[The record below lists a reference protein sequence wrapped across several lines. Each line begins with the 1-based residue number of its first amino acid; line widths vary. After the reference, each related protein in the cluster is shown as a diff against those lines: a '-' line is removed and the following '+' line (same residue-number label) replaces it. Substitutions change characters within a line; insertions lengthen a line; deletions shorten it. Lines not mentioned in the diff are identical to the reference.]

1 MIHAT
6 IPRESSFFFAACQPG
21 GEAFLKAEIARTHPT
36 AKLAYSR
43 PGVVTFKSDTP
54 IPIDFDPGWVFARTC
69 GIGLGRMEPAEL
81 DALRVAEPG
90 AACVAFPRDPAVV
103 DAASVA
109 ALSTP
114 GAPPPRLGDV
124 VIDVVV
130 GAPGEPLLVGAHR
143 AGPRHPRV
151 PGGFFDVPLPEAA
164 PSRAY
169 LKIEEAVRW
178 SGAEPTPGDVA
189 LEVGSAPGGACFAL
203 LERGLVVHGVDPGE
217 MADVVRASPRFIH
230 HRLPIGALKRDALP
244 RPVHWFLLDVNLAAP
259 VALKYAERVIG
270 PLKRTLRGAFL
281 TLKLNSLREAEA
293 LPALVARVRSFGF
306 DHVEATQL
314 PAHRQEVVVVAL
326 NRAGTSGPRGS
337 RRASGGSA
345 AASPPR
351 PASPASPAAPPS
363 ASGRGAGSS
372 AKGRRSGSRSR

>member
-1 MIHAT
+1 MIHT
-6 IPRESSFFFAACQPG
+6 KIPRESAFFFAACQPG

-54 IPIDFDPGWVFARTC
+54 VPIDFEPGWVFARAF
-69 GIGLGRMEPAEL
+69 GIGLGRMERAEL
-81 DALRVAEPG
+81 EALRAAEPS
-90 AACVAFPRDPAVV
+90 ARCVAFPRDPAVV
-103 DAASVA
+103 DASEVA
-109 ALSTP
+109 ALTPSSSTP
-114 GAPPPRLGDV
+114 RRGDV

-143 AGPRHPRV
+143 AGPSHPKL

-169 LKIEEAVRW
+169 LKIEEALRW
-178 SGAEPTPGDVA
+178 SGADPKPGEVA

-217 MADVVRASPRFIH
+217 MADVVLASPRFVH
-230 HRLPIGALKRDALP
+230 HKLPVGALKRDALP

-270 PLKRTLRGAFL
+270 PLKKTLRGAFL

-306 DHVEATQL
+306 DQVAATQL
-314 PAHRQEVVVVAL
+314 PAHRQEVVVVGLTRA
-326 NRAGTSGPRGS
+326 AGTSKPPGS
-337 RRASGGSA
+337 RRASGRFA
-345 AASPPR
+345 AASPP
-351 PASPASPAAPPS
+351 PPASPAAAPS
-363 ASGRGAGSS
+363 VSDRGGSS
-372 AKGRRSGSRSR
+372 SATARRSGSRSR